1 MRVRARSG
9 IELSGWSG
17 SWGIPQ
23 PRTRGPRSAN
33 STFAAL
39 CARSPGPPASLRL
52 PRATSVHYSILAYIT
67 KRHASVSRTLPK
79 LIHTICPVR
88 ARAPCRRR
96 LSTLTSMPRKE
107 LDEEAYEG
115 RRALL
120 EALPKALKEVGLPVV
135 VPALRANVGKPQPA
149 KYDEVA
155 STLRRADGTTKGEHV
170 LKRALDAYNR
180 AREAVATR
188 RNVVPLKAIEP
199 PAFYFVQQTLNPLG
213 DLIGGRE
220 NEAAFARL
228 TAGRN
233 CADALD
239 RLCRLQPPFP
249 AEGEAGPS
257 EAGPPTSP
265 TVRGGTSALLRTRPP
280 AAAARPASVGA
291 SRRAGRP
298 RRRRRSRRPR
308 AAMARP

>member
-1 MRVRARSG
+1 
-9 IELSGWSG
+9 
-17 SWGIPQ
+17 
-23 PRTRGPRSAN
+23 
-33 STFAAL
+33 
-39 CARSPGPPASLRL
+39 
-52 PRATSVHYSILAYIT
+52 
-67 KRHASVSRTLPK
+67 
-79 LIHTICPVR
+79 
-88 ARAPCRRR
+88 
-96 LSTLTSMPRKE
+96 MPRKE

-265 TVRGGTSALLRTRPP
+265 TVRGGTSALLRTPTSGGGTP
-280 AAAARPASVGA
+280 GI
-291 SRRAGRP
+291 SRRVTAGGP
-298 RRRRRSRRPR
+298 STAPPPLAPTARRDGAPVTREVATRATEAKEAAKQRAR
-308 AAMARP
+308 AALLQLTPTSRSEVVAEAAGAGAADRGWEEGEELSLGFSTVRDYPIVYNRSCICMCTTQLYLEIVRLK